1 MPSSSLR
8 VKKRELTTPCYPYD
22 ELFPKKNVTQTEF
35 SLACPIKLTYADWL
49 KKESLLSEF
58 YGKRRLHV
66 SGTNSENITKTSF

>member
-1 MPSSSLR
+1 MPSSSLC
-8 VKKRELTTPCYPYD
+8 VKKESLPHLVTHTTNYSQ
-22 ELFPKKNVTQTEF
+22 KNVTQTEF

-58 YGKRRLHV
+58 YGKRRFHV